1 MIVSGIKTHTI
12 TKKDT
17 DITKIISRYVTSLQ
31 EKSILIITSKIVS
44 ICEGNMVSTSSTDK
58 DTLIQNEAEYY
69 IPRTESHYN
78 VCLTINNGILAPS
91 AGIDESN
98 ADDNYI
104 LWPKDP
110 QKSANSIRE
119 FITNHYKIHHAG
131 VLIIDSKTTPLRWGT
146 TGIALS
152 WSGFL
157 PLKDYIGKPD
167 LFDRTMRM
175 TNQSLIDGLAS
186 SANLVMG
193 EGNEAT
199 PIAIAQDLSFIE
211 FVNRNPTQEEIQSLV
226 IDPKDD
232 LYEPILSHAPWKKR
246 VDTKS

>member
-1 MIVSGIKTHTI
+1 MILNGIKTHTI

-17 DITKIISRYVTSLQ
+17 DITKIISKYIPSLE
-31 EKSILIITSKIVS
+31 EKSILVITSKIVS
-44 ICEGNMVSTSSTDK
+44 ICEGNIVPIDSVDK
-58 DTLIQNEAEYY
+58 DVLIQKEAEQY

-98 ADDNYI
+98 ADGNYI
-104 LWPKDP
+104 LWPQNP
-110 QKSANSIRE
+110 QQSANSIRE
-119 FITNHYKIHHAG
+119 FILNHYNLQHVGI
-131 VLIIDSKTTPLRWGT
+131 LIIDSKTTPLRWGT
-146 TGIALS
+146 TGVALS

-157 PLKDYIGKPD
+157 PLKDYIGSPD
-167 LFDRTMRM
+167 LFGRIMRM

-186 SANLVMG
+186 SANLIMG

-199 PIAIAQDLSFIE
+199 PIVIAHDLPFIE
-211 FVNRNPTQEEIQSLV
+211 FVQRNPTEEEINSLR
-226 IDPKDD
+226 INPEDD

-246 VDTKS
+246 VDTKP